1 LGYQLTHPTSDRACR
16 GSAHCSGKWAVAKIY
31 CRTFD
36 GIARFVDNKVEAPIL
51 IQKIQPITSCVFIES
66 MLAQNRDLFL
76 AHPNRNEG
84 RLNIEPASDDSCPM
98 LSVPVQ
104 TPQRP
109 WFADPSATRS
119 SILNVSDCIYGMF
132 RLLREHNLYFS
143 RGLPDDARN
152 AASRVAGDGA

>member
-1 LGYQLTHPTSDRACR
+1 LGYQLTHTTSDRAFRRSCR

-36 GIARFVDNKVEAPIL
+36 GIARFVDNKAEAPIL
-51 IQKIQPITSCVFIES
+51 IKKIQPIASCVFIES

-84 RLNIEPASDDSCPM
+84 RLNIEPASDDSCIDAECA
-98 LSVPVQ
+98 L
-104 TPQRP
+104 
-109 WFADPSATRS
+109 FKLHNGLGLRS

>member
-1 LGYQLTHPTSDRACR
+1 MGYQLTHPTSDRACR

-51 IQKIQPITSCVFIES
+51 IKKIQPITSCVFIES

-84 RLNIEPASDDSCPM
+84 RLNIEPASDDSCNDAECACSNSTTA
-98 LSVPVQ
+98 LVCGSIRHALLNFERQRLHIWYVPPSQ
-104 TPQRP
+104 GAQPIFQSR
-109 WFADPSATRS
+109 FAR
-119 SILNVSDCIYGMF
+119 
-132 RLLREHNLYFS
+132 
-143 RGLPDDARN
+143 
-152 AASRVAGDGA
+152 